1 MQKKIFTRMGDGER
15 VSMSTDDVKE
25 DIQAATQDAA
35 RRADI
40 PELTQE
46 EIEQLVEIMAE
57 PSRAVSVNSGQEVVV
72 TDDGCS
78 MSFYSGQD
86 GGSVGVPLSRLQAIL
101 TYERALAA
109 IAGQPVLAIWNLA
122 RLVQAFGLGGTR
134 CFLDEL
140 RDRPEL
146 R

>member
-1 MQKKIFTRMGDGER
+1 MQKKLFTRIGDGVR

-57 PSRAVSVNSGQEVVV
+57 PSRAVSVNHGQEVVV

-78 MSFYSGQD
+78 MSF
-86 GGSVGVPLSRLQAIL
+86 
-101 TYERALAA
+101 
-109 IAGQPVLAIWNLA
+109 
-122 RLVQAFGLGGTR
+122 
-134 CFLDEL
+134 
-140 RDRPEL
+140 
-146 R
+146 

>member
-1 MQKKIFTRMGDGER
+1 MKDAILTRMGDGER

-25 DIQAATQDAA
+25 DIQVATQDAA

-46 EIEQLVEIMAE
+46 EIEQLVGIMAE
-57 PSRAVSVNSGQEVVV
+57 PSRAVSVNHGQEVVV

-86 GGSVGVPLSRLQAIL
+86 GGGVAS
-101 TYERALAA
+101 AA
-109 IAGQPVLAIWNLA
+109 A
-122 RLVQAFGLGGTR
+122 TR
-134 CFLDEL
+134 EAS
-140 RDRPEL
+140 
-146 R
+146 